1 MILAKEPSASRSAPA
16 THDPT
21 MERSM
26 PKPLDILPGTLEL
39 LVMKT
44 LADGDAMHGFDIL
57 RWLRETSDD
66 ALVVE
71 EGSLYPALHRM
82 ERRGWLDPEWGIS
95 DRGRR
100 AKYYRLTRAGQEELS
115 RQAKNWTRYVRVVDK
130 VFGAR
135 APA

>member
-1 MILAKEPSASRSAPA
+1 
-16 THDPT
+16 
-21 MERSM
+21 M

-44 LADGDAMHGFDIL
+44 LAGGDAMHGFDIL

-82 ERRGWLDPEWGIS
+82 ERRGWLEPEWGIS

-100 AKYYRLTRAGQEELS
+100 AKYYRLTRAGREELS